1 MPIAVLPAAL
11 AQQPMGMALR
21 RTADRSQ
28 PASPDWMKDLII
40 YEVATKGFTS
50 PRGAESGTFN
60 SLRSRLAYL
69 QELGITGIW
78 LTGYSLCDPH
88 HFYNIW
94 TQYAVIEPDKFD
106 PTLGTA
112 EEFRQLIH
120 EAHRRGIRVFLD
132 VITHGL
138 MKDSP
143 VIKQHPAWFRGGSW
157 GMTDFDWT
165 GGHTDLDDWW
175 VKIYSDFVTVY
186 GVDGYRLDVN
196 IYRPDLWERIRRN
209 TAAAGH
215 SIVIWEESNAVIPG
229 VTDFTQGEN
238 NIATHEANV
247 LNQVLVND
255 LPGFYDRKF
264 GRSGFYEVQIQ
275 FEDGSSM
282 KGNTNG
288 DGPLGVHLAGLSAD
302 RVSRRRGD
310 TQPDGLPDVRITL
323 ENVHWKPI
331 ANITVQNDMGD
342 EWQLR
347 AEGWESRPLVVDAPE
362 SSGSLVAGTSL
373 DIYIATLAWG
383 SSILLSCHDN
393 GWTGFPLDKNP
404 YVAQG
409 SRSMFGYSFLFSPMI
424 PIFFSGE
431 EFNAA
436 FHALPELTPDLYGGK
451 DAGKG
456 RWLYGAMLDWNEV
469 NLKYMILPFVR
480 EIFAELEHSSG
491 FERVRRHLSLGAG
504 RRRVSG
510 LTATAR
516 SLYLPLMARAARQP
530 VIVVVADN
538 KAAEA
543 LEPML
548 RAGCELTGAVDP
560 PQWCGCRPTMC
571 FLSKIYLLIR
581 MCRSS
586 GRRRCGS
593 WPPARSIL
601 IAPVESA
608 ALKLFDRDYYAGLA
622 VTLKRGEEVD
632 VEVLTG
638 HLASV
643 GYTQMD
649 LVEMPGQFTRRGGIL
664 DVYSPEADRP
674 VRIEFFGDEIETIR
688 KFDPETQR
696 SQSGLDEAQLL
707 PLTETPVTERLLA
720 AVHGRLSR
728 QRLS

>member
-1 MPIAVLPAAL
+1 MTERCDRYVTWSRRNFLKAGTLIALKPAMPIAVLPAAL

-323 ENVHWKPI
+323 ENVPQKPI
-331 ANITVQNDMGD
+331 ANITVRNDMGE
-342 EWQLR
+342 EWQVR
-347 AEGWESRPLVVDAPE
+347 ADGWESRPLFVGAPE
-362 SSGSLVAGTSL
+362 SSGSVTDGRSL

-393 GWTGFPLDKNP
+393 GWTGFSLDKNP
-404 YVAQG
+404 FVAQG
-409 SRSMFGYSFLFSPMI
+409 SRSLFGYSFLFTPMI

-431 EFNAA
+431 EFDAA

-456 RWLYGAMLDWNEV
+456 RWLYGAMLDWNELNEAKHRDMLIDV
-469 NLKYMILPFVR
+469 KKMMAIRKQYAEILAMWPGGKAPNLKALQYGGNIEVPVPYVR
-480 EIFAELEHSSG
+480 WNGDVAIVIAANRNRDKDANLKLKIDPAGIGLGGRKSYTVTDLWSSKEHITLTEAELADFHCNVKRDG
-491 FERVRRHLSLGAG
+491 TAG
-504 RRRVSG
+504 G
-510 LTATAR
+510 
-516 SLYLPLMARAARQP
+516 
-530 VIVVVADN
+530 
-538 KAAEA
+538 
-543 LEPML
+543 
-548 RAGCELTGAVDP
+548 
-560 PQWCGCRPTMC
+560 
-571 FLSKIYLLIR
+571 
-581 MCRSS
+581 
-586 GRRRCGS
+586 
-593 WPPARSIL
+593 
-601 IAPVESA
+601 
-608 ALKLFDRDYYAGLA
+608 GLA
-622 VTLKRGEEVD
+622 VFKI
-632 VEVLTG
+632 
-638 HLASV
+638 HAN
-643 GYTQMD
+643 
-649 LVEMPGQFTRRGGIL
+649 
-664 DVYSPEADRP
+664 
-674 VRIEFFGDEIETIR
+674 
-688 KFDPETQR
+688 
-696 SQSGLDEAQLL
+696 
-707 PLTETPVTERLLA
+707 
-720 AVHGRLSR
+720 
-728 QRLS
+728 

>member
-1 MPIAVLPAAL
+1 MTERCDRYVTWSRRNFLKAGTLIALKPAMPIAVLPAAL

-138 MKDSP
+138 IKDSP
-143 VIKQHPAWFRGGSW
+143 VIKKHPAWFRGGSW

-362 SSGSLVAGTSL
+362 SNGSLVAGTSL

-456 RWLYGAMLDWNEV
+456 RWLYGAMLDWNEIHESGHRDMLIDV
-469 NLKYMILPFVR
+469 KKMIAIRKQNAEILSMCPGGVAPNLKAVQYEADIEVPVP
-480 EIFAELEHSSG
+480 
-491 FERVRRHLSLGAG
+491 
-504 RRRVSG
+504 
-510 LTATAR
+510 
-516 SLYLPLMARAARQP
+516 YLRWSDRAA
-530 VIVVVADN
+530 
-538 KAAEA
+538 
-543 LEPML
+543 
-548 RAGCELTGAVDP
+548 
-560 PQWCGCRPTMC
+560 
-571 FLSKIYLLIR
+571 
-581 MCRSS
+581 
-586 GRRRCGS
+586 
-593 WPPARSIL
+593 IL
-601 IAPVESA
+601 IAA
-608 ALKLFDRDYYAGLA
+608 NRNRDKDATLKLMIDLADIGLGGRGTYTVTDLWSNADPVHLTPAELADFRCEVKRDSIASGGLA
-622 VTLKRGEEVD
+622 VFKI
-632 VEVLTG
+632 
-638 HLASV
+638 
-643 GYTQMD
+643 Q
-649 LVEMPGQFTRRGGIL
+649 
-664 DVYSPEADRP
+664 AD
-674 VRIEFFGDEIETIR
+674 
-688 KFDPETQR
+688 
-696 SQSGLDEAQLL
+696 
-707 PLTETPVTERLLA
+707 
-720 AVHGRLSR
+720 
-728 QRLS
+728 